1 MNKAIDSFLK
11 FVPNDEWIQKNSNLP
26 WLKLDISVP
35 AVDILKELSTE
46 PTMPLA
52 HIQILAGRA

>member
-1 MNKAIDSFLK
+1 MNKALDSFLK

-35 AVDILKELSTE
+35 AVDILKESDSLYSK
-46 PTMPLA
+46 A
-52 HIQILAGRA
+52 VKH